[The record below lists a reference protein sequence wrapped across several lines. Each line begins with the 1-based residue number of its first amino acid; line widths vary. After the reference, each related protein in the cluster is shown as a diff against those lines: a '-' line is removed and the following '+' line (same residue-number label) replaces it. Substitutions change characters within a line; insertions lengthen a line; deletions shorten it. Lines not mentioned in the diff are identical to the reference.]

1 VCFNEPKG
9 QHFSRLQITN
19 FDPMIAEIISI
30 GDELLLGQTINT
42 NASWMGEQLHLAGFK
57 LRQVSTISDER
68 AHILSALSEAES
80 RADLILITGGLGP
93 TKDDITKTTLCEY
106 FETDLVMNDHVL
118 QGITAYFNGRGL
130 PMLDVNAKQAELPR
144 AAEVIENTRGTAMGM
159 WFNKDKK
166 AFVSMPGVPHEMKG
180 MMMEQV
186 LPRLKERFK
195 TDGSYYQVLHTVGVG
210 ESFIAD
216 KIADWETRIRAE
228 GLGLAYLPSPGTV
241 KLRVSG
247 TIVNAAKVDEECY
260 QLESLLGDIVFG
272 RNEATLPG
280 VVGMLLRQSNKSL
293 SVAESCTGGFLGHLI
308 TSVPGSSDYFK
319 GGVLSYSNEMKIS
332 ILGVDT
338 IDIQRYGAVSELVV
352 KQMAEG
358 VRKITGADYA
368 IATSGV
374 AGPDGGTDENPVG
387 TVWMAVSEAQQTTA
401 IRYVFG
407 KSRERNIALASNY
420 ALNLLRKRII
430 ERQ

>member
-1 VCFNEPKG
+1 VPQVRFN
-9 QHFSRLQITN
+9 SAN

-42 NASWMGEQLHLAGFK
+42 NASWMGEQLHLAGFT

-68 AHILSALSEAES
+68 VHILSALSEAES

-93 TKDDITKTTLCEY
+93 TKDDITKQTLCEY
-106 FETDLVMNDHVL
+106 FETDLVMNSFVL
-118 QGITAYFNGRGL
+118 QGITAYFTGRGL
-130 PMLDVNAKQAELPR
+130 PMLDVNIRQAELPR

-159 WFNKDKK
+159 WFNKGDK

-180 MMMEQV
+180 MMSEQI

-195 TDGSYYQVLHTVGVG
+195 TAGSYYQVLHTVGVG

-216 KIADWETRIRAE
+216 KIAAWESRIRAE

-247 TIVNAAKVDEECY
+247 TLTNTARVDEECN
-260 QLESLLGDIVFG
+260 QLEALLSDIVFG
-272 RNEATLPG
+272 RNEVTLPG
-280 VVGMLLRQSNKSL
+280 AVGELLRKNKESMA
-293 SVAESCTGGFLGHLI
+293 VAESCTGGFLGHLI

-319 GGVLSYSNEMKIS
+319 GGVLSYSNEMKAS
-332 ILGVDT
+332 VLGVSSS
-338 IDIQRYGAVSELVV
+338 DIQEFGAVSEQVV

-358 VRKITGADYA
+358 VRKLSGTDYG
-368 IATSGV
+368 ISTSGI
-374 AGPDGGTDENPVG
+374 AGPDGGTDEKPVG
-387 TVWMAVSEAQQTTA
+387 TVWIAVSDTEKTTA
-401 IRYVFG
+401 TKFIFG

-430 ERQ
+430 ERHG